1 MTKRTL
7 RPSILAV
14 TALLAA
20 AVAML
25 STPANAAVYRNGDQ
39 IVLDPGTVIPVTL
52 NDELSS
58 SRSEVGDTF
67 TANVDTSRDA
77 YNSMLKGAVVEGV
90 VRDVEPQSGNTPG
103 TLKVAFTRLRL
114 LDGSSA
120 VIAGTPTSLDSKNLT
135 VGSNGLLTAKAGAKD
150 QSLTYAGIGAGA
162 GALISL
168 LGGGKLKIEDM
179 LLGGG
184 LGYVAGQIL
193 KQQQQQVHDV
203 DLKPGTPMGVLL
215 GNSVMYHRRG
225 WSTSDSESTAPLKL
239 YTYNGQQWSYNPNT
253 GERRLME
260 PVARTTT
267 TVTTTRS
274 FHHVNRKYYSYQG
287 HPYFL
292 DLNTGE
298 RVRLD

>member
-1 MTKRTL
+1 MTKRALT
-7 RPSILAV
+7 PSILTA
-14 TALLAA
+14 TALLFAA
-20 AVAML
+20 TSLPPMA
-25 STPANAAVYRNGDQ
+25 ANAAVYRNGDR

-58 SRSEVGDTF
+58 SRSQVGDTF

-77 YNSMLKGAVVEGV
+77 YNSILSGAVISGV
-90 VRDVEPQSGNTPG
+90 VRDVEPQSGNDPG

-120 VIAGTPTSLDSKNLT
+120 VISGTATSLDSKNLT
-135 VGSNGLLTAKAGAKD
+135 VDSDGLLTAKKGAKD

-168 LGGGKLKIEDM
+168 LGGGKLKIED
-179 LLGGG
+179 LLIGGG
-184 LGYVAGQIL
+184 LGYVAGQVL

-203 DLKPGTPMGVLL
+203 DLKPGTSMGVLL
-215 GNSVMYHRRG
+215 GQTVEYHRRG
-225 WSTSDSESTAPLKL
+225 WSTSNSGSTAPLKL

-267 TVTTTRS
+267 TVTTTRT
-274 FHHVNRKYYSYQG
+274 FHRVNRKYYSYNG

>member
-1 MTKRTL
+1 MKKMI
-7 RPSILAV
+7 IL
-14 TALLAA
+14 TAA
-20 AVAML
+20 ALCVAA
-25 STPANAAVYRNGDQ
+25 PAIAPQAANAAVYRNGEQ

-58 SRSEVGDTF
+58 SRSQVGDRF

-77 YNSMLKGAVVEGV
+77 YNSLLNGAVIEGV
-90 VRDVEPQSGNTPG
+90 VRDVEPQSGKDPG

-120 VIAGTPTSLDSKNLT
+120 VISGTATSLDSKNLT
-135 VGSNGLLTAKAGAKD
+135 VDSNGLFTAKSGTKD

-168 LGGGKLKIEDM
+168 LGGGKLKIED
-179 LLGGG
+179 LLIGGG
-184 LGYVAGQIL
+184 LGYVAGQIM
-193 KQQQQQVHDV
+193 KQQNQQVHDV

-225 WSTSDSESTAPLKL
+225 WSTSNSGSMAPLKL

-274 FHHVNRKYYSYQG
+274 FHHVNRKYYSYMG